1 MKATEIFQKFFAELS
16 AVETSGVELAQ
27 AKLDNGT
34 VLEAESF
41 EAGQPIFIVS
51 EEDRIAV
58 PVGEYKMEDGRILVV
73 VEEGVIGEIKEA
85 AAEAEEEEAPEV
97 EVEVEAAAEPT
108 MEDKIK
114 EVVMPILE
122 EMRAEMSAMK
132 EEMGAYKKKQEMS
145 SDMPAAMPI
154 RHNPEAAPAP
164 ARVNLAQNAPE
175 SAIDRVLARLNK

>member
-16 AVETSGVELAQ
+16 AVETSEVELAQ

-58 PVGEYKMEDGRILVV
+58 PVGEYEMEDGRILVV
-73 VEEGVIGEIKEA
+73 AEEGVIGEIKEA
-85 AAEAEEEEAPEV
+85 AAEVEEEPSV
-97 EVEVEAAAEPT
+97 EIEVEAAVEPT

-114 EVVMPILE
+114 EMVMPLIE
-122 EMRAEMSAMK
+122 EMRAEMSAIK
-132 EEMGAYKKKQEMS
+132 EEMAKKKQEMS

-175 SAIDRVLARLNK
+175 TAIDRVLARLNK

>member
-16 AVETSGVELAQ
+16 AVETSEVELAR

-58 PVGEYKMEDGRILVV
+58 PVGEYEMEDGRILVV
-73 VEEGVIGEIKEA
+73 AEEGVIGEIKEA
-85 AAEAEEEEAPEV
+85 TAEVEEEPSV
-97 EVEVEAAAEPT
+97 EIEVEAAVEPT

-122 EMRAEMSAMK
+122 EMKAELSAIK

-175 SAIDRVLARLNK
+175 SALDRVLARINK

>member
-16 AVETSGVELAQ
+16 AVETTEVELAQ

-58 PVGEYKMEDGRILVV
+58 PVGEYVMEDGRILVV
-73 VEEGVIGEIKEA
+73 AEEGVIGEIKEA
-85 AAEAEEEEAPEV
+85 TAEAEEEAPEV

-108 MEDKIK
+108 MEEKIK

-122 EMRAEMSAMK
+122 ELRAELSAMK

-145 SDMPAAMPI
+145 SDMPAATPI

-175 SAIDRVLARLNK
+175 TAIDRVLARLNK

>member
-16 AVETSGVELAQ
+16 AVETSEVELAQ

-58 PVGEYKMEDGRILVV
+58 PVGEYQMEDGRILIV

-85 AAEAEEEEAPEV
+85 TAEVEEEPEV
-97 EVEVEAAAEPT
+97 EVEVEAAAEPS
-108 MEDKIK
+108 MEEQIK
-114 EVVMPILE
+114 AMVMPLIE
-122 EMRAEMSAMK
+122 EMKAELSAIK

-175 SAIDRVLARLNK
+175 SALDRVLARINK

>member
-16 AVETSGVELAQ
+16 AVETSEVELAQ

-58 PVGEYKMEDGRILVV
+58 PVGEYQMEDGRILVV
-73 VEEGVIGEIKEA
+73 AEEGVIGEIKEA
-85 AAEAEEEEAPEV
+85 AAEVEEEPSV
-97 EVEVEAAAEPT
+97 EIEVEAAAEPSI
-108 MEDKIK
+108 EEKVK
-114 EVVMPILE
+114 ELVMPLLE
-122 EMRAEMSAMK
+122 EMKAELAAVK

-145 SDMPAAMPI
+145 SDMPAATPI
-154 RHNPEAAPAP
+154 RHNLESSNEPAK
-164 ARVNLAQNAPE
+164 VNFAQNAPVN
-175 SAIDRVLARLNK
+175 AIDRVLARLNK

>member
-16 AVETSGVELAQ
+16 AVETSEVELAQ

-58 PVGEYKMEDGRILVV
+58 PVGEYEMEDGRILVV
-73 VEEGVIGEIKEA
+73 AEEGVIGEIKEA
-85 AAEAEEEEAPEV
+85 AAEVEEEAPSV
-97 EVEVEAAAEPT
+97 EIEVEAAIEPT

-122 EMRAEMSAMK
+122 EMRAELSAMK

-145 SDMPAAMPI
+145 SDMPAATPI

-175 SAIDRVLARLNK
+175 TAIDRGLARLNK

>member
-16 AVETSGVELAQ
+16 AVETSEVELAQ

-58 PVGEYKMEDGRILVV
+58 PVGEYQMEDGRILVV
-73 VEEGVIGEIKEA
+73 AEEGVIGEIKEA
-85 AAEAEEEEAPEV
+85 AAEVEEEAPSV
-97 EVEVEAAAEPT
+97 EIEVEAAIEPT
-108 MEDKIK
+108 MEEKIK
-114 EVVMPILE
+114 EMVMPLIE
-122 EMRAEMSAMK
+122 EMRAEMSAIK
-132 EEMGAYKKKQEMS
+132 EEMAKKKQEMS

-164 ARVNLAQNAPE
+164 ARVNLAQNAAE
-175 SAIDRVLARLNK
+175 TSIDRVLARLNK

>member
-16 AVETSGVELAQ
+16 AVETSEVELAQ

-58 PVGEYKMEDGRILVV
+58 PVGEYEMEDGRILVV
-73 VEEGVIGEIKEA
+73 AEEGVIGEIKEA
-85 AAEAEEEEAPEV
+85 TAEVEEEPSV
-97 EVEVEAAAEPT
+97 EIEVEAAVEPT
-108 MEDKIK
+108 MEEKIK
-114 EVVMPILE
+114 EMVMPLIE
-122 EMRAEMSAMK
+122 EMKAELSAIK
-132 EEMGAYKKKQEMS
+132 EEMAKKKQEMS

-175 SAIDRVLARLNK
+175 SALDRVLARINK

>member
-16 AVETSGVELAQ
+16 AVETSEVELAQ

-58 PVGEYKMEDGRILVV
+58 PVGEYEMEDGRILVV

-85 AAEAEEEEAPEV
+85 AAEVEEEPTV
-97 EVEVEAAAEPT
+97 EVEVEAAAEPS
-108 MEDKIK
+108 MEEKIK
-114 EVVMPILE
+114 AMVMPLIE
-122 EMRAEMSAMK
+122 EMKAELAAVK

-145 SDMPAAMPI
+145 SDMPAATPI
-154 RHNPEAAPAP
+154 RHNPESSNEPAK
-164 ARVNLAQNAPE
+164 VNFAQNAPVN
-175 SAIDRVLARLNK
+175 AIDRVLARLNK

>member
-16 AVETSGVELAQ
+16 AVETTEVELAQ

-58 PVGEYKMEDGRILVV
+58 PVGEYEMEDGRILVV
-73 VEEGVIGEIKEA
+73 AEEGVIGEIKEA
-85 AAEAEEEEAPEV
+85 AAEVEEEAPSV

-122 EMRAEMSAMK
+122 EMRAEMSAIK

-145 SDMPAAMPI
+145 SDMPAATPI

-175 SAIDRVLARLNK
+175 TAIDRVLARLNK